1 MTFET
6 LRLFRCSHTL
16 WEGIQNRHEML
27 HHFYGKTENAKFC
40 EHVDSLFLQL
50 GVQKAWIPG
59 LKPYKIVL
67 LQSFTNR
74 PFKV

>member
-16 WEGIQNRHEML
+16 REGIQNRHEML
-27 HHFYGKTENAKFC
+27 HRFYGKTENAKFC

-50 GVQKAWIPG
+50 GVQKAWIP
-59 LKPYKIVL
+59 
-67 LQSFTNR
+67 
-74 PFKV
+74 